1 MAPDCEVIEV
11 VPAFTRMPSTEALV
25 AVPLIVIGPLVLPI
39 AVVPLMKSMPCWPEP
54 MPSTTMEPVVVE
66 KVTPAW
72 TLIPSA
78 LAERGGHHRDDD
90 TGGSQGIDIAGR
102 TGAATADR
110 DVAAA
115 GGDTEGNGAR
125 SD

>member
-1 MAPDCEVIEV
+1 MARDGVCVPLSTMAPDCEVIEV

-78 LAERGGHHRDDD
+78 LPPVPLPRRLMLPLPAL
-90 TGGSQGIDIAGR
+90 SVV
-102 TGAATADR
+102 AT
-110 DVAAA
+110 
-115 GGDTEGNGAR
+115 TEMMTPEVPKA
-125 SD
+125 